1 MHTTKNAPNRLLK
14 ETSPYLRQ
22 HAYNLIDWF
31 PWGKEAF
38 KKSKTE
44 DKPIFLS
51 VGYSTCHWC
60 HVMNR
65 ESFMDKQVADMLNQY
80 FVAIKLDREERPDI
94 DHLYMEACTAMTGQ
108 GGWPLTAFLNHD
120 KSPFFAGTYYPKEHL
135 LDILTRIRDMWRSDQ
150 EKLIAAGGEM
160 LSFLSRP
167 VPSGETE
174 HRHACVEAGIQ
185 SLTAEFDPEYGG
197 FRPAPKFPA
206 MQRILF
212 LLRYALVA
220 EDGGRAQEMAA
231 KTLAGMAGGGLFD
244 HVGGGFFRYS
254 TDTRWHVPHYE
265 KMLYDNAMAI
275 LTYAE
280 AAVALDV
287 PYFADIARSCV
298 AFIRRELTAPES
310 GLYTALDAESDQGE
324 GAYYLWTRT
333 QVTEVLG
340 PDRAVRL
347 CNAFSIGDSLSLPH
361 RIGQAPAPEYAED
374 LEKLLAH
381 REQRDRPFRD
391 EKILAS
397 SNALMAAAL
406 ASAGRLLGEQDW
418 IDLAE
423 STCQTILEKL
433 AQNGR
438 LFASYMAGAPHQK
451 AVLDDYAYLV
461 WALIELYQATFDPKW
476 AGLALHWNA
485 HMLELFGGT
494 GGGLFLS
501 GRDVT
506 DLPLRQKVY
515 LDGPV
520 PSGNAVA
527 GMNLLR
533 LYALTND
540 ETYLHAAE
548 GILTG
553 AGGALS
559 RYPASGTG
567 LLSAILLLGNAG
579 TLTISAGEDQQALIA
594 AASGYRPFL
603 QIAVVGKTGGPQA
616 PIDRLVPASQD
627 AVPVD
632 GKAAAYYCDRGG
644 CHRPVVAGK
653 ALAEMLGGI

>member
-1 MHTTKNAPNRLLK
+1 MENRLNQAV
-14 ETSPYLRQ
+14 SPYLRS
-22 HAYNLIDWF
+22 HADNPIHWYQWSPAAF
-31 PWGKEAF
+31 TEAR
-38 KKSKTE
+38 E
-44 DKPIFLS
+44 RDVPIFLS

-65 ESFMDKQVADMLNQY
+65 ESFMDTQVADMLNRH

-120 KSPFFAGTYYPKEHL
+120 KSPFFAGTYYPKTHL
-135 LDILTRIRDMWRSDQ
+135 LDILARVRGMWQSDKHQ
-150 EKLIAAGGEM
+150 LMAAGGEM

-167 VPSGETE
+167 VTTDGTE

-185 SLTAEFDPEYGG
+185 SLVNSFDPDYGG
-197 FRPAPKFPA
+197 FHPAPKFPA
-206 MQRILF
+206 MQRLLF
-212 LLRYALVA
+212 LLRYAQVG
-220 EDGGRAQEMAA
+220 EDREGAQEMVA
-231 KTLAGMAGGGLFD
+231 KTLTGMAEGGLFD

-254 TDTRWHVPHYE
+254 TDTRWHIPHYE
-265 KMLYDNAMAI
+265 KMLYDNAMAV

-280 AAVALDV
+280 AAVALDT

-298 AFIRRELTAPES
+298 DFIRRELTAPA
-310 GLYTALDAESDQGE
+310 GGFYTALDAENDQGE

-340 PDRAVRL
+340 PDRAVQF
-347 CNAFSIGDSLSLPH
+347 CNAFSIGDNVSLPH
-361 RIGQAPAPEYAED
+361 RIGKGVAAEHAGD
-374 LEKLLAH
+374 LNQLLAH

-397 SNALMAAAL
+397 SNALLAAVL
-406 ASAGRLLGEQDW
+406 ASAGRLLGERDW

-423 STCQTILEKL
+423 STCQAVLEKL

-438 LFASYMAGAPHQK
+438 LFASFMAGSSHQK

-476 AGLALHWNA
+476 LGLALHWNA
-485 HMLELFGGT
+485 HTLELFGGT

-527 GMNLLR
+527 CMNLLR
-533 LYALTND
+533 LHALSKD
-540 ETYLHAAE
+540 ETCLTAAE

-553 AGGALS
+553 ARGAIS
-559 RYPASGTG
+559 RYPTSGTG
-567 LLSAILLLGNAG
+567 LLSAILLLGNVG
-579 TLTISAGEDQQALIA
+579 TLTISAGENQQALLQA
-594 AASGYRPFL
+594 AGGYRPFL
-603 QIAVVGKTGGPQA
+603 QSAVVGREGGPQA
-616 PIDRLVPASQD
+616 PVDRLVPTTQHA
-627 AVPVD
+627 APVD
-632 GKAAAYYCDRGG
+632 GQAAAYYCDRSG
-644 CHRPVVAGK
+644 CHRPVIAGDV
-653 ALAEMLGGI
+653 LAEMLG